1 MMGRNWLV
9 ITALGIFAKSLPFV
23 WHLRFFWA
31 LLRWRL
37 SCCLR
42 GSSRLTS
49 RHLFLPSIVNAR
61 PTLSE
66 CDFNLHKSNSTYFT
80 DLDVARSH
88 LSGILFAPIF
98 FGSTPLGR
106 CNLVVGAVSCVFR
119 KEIKPYQPYELSTKV
134 VSWDEKWIYMVTHFV
149 SLGTA
154 RPQGYMPEAFQR
166 ADSPPCPS
174 LAPEA
179 ESKNE
184 VLASAIT
191 RMVFKK
197 GRITVP
203 PADVLKACG
212 FHPERAQEPDTPV
225 SSESAPSDPSSLCA
239 LAGTG
244 GQSPALSA
252 KETELTYDEMESRR
266 EAALPI
272 VQLQSGWDAVHSLFQ
287 TEPYVLAR
295 HKDFL

>member
-1 MMGRNWLV
+1 
-9 ITALGIFAKSLPFV
+9 
-23 WHLRFFWA
+23 
-31 LLRWRL
+31 
-37 SCCLR
+37 
-42 GSSRLTS
+42 
-49 RHLFLPSIVNAR
+49 LFLPSIVDAR

-98 FGSTPLGR
+98 FGNTPLGR

-154 RPQGYMPEAFQR
+154 RPQGYMSEAFQH
-166 ADSPPCPS
+166 ADSPPRPS
-174 LAPEA
+174 LTPEA

-212 FHPERAQEPDTPV
+212 LRPERAQEPETPV

-252 KETELTYDEMESRR
+252 KDTELTYDEMESRR

-272 VQLQSGWDAVHSLFQ
+272 VQLQDGWDAVHSLFQ

>member
-31 LLRWRL
+31 LLRWKL
-37 SCCLR
+37 SCCLI
-42 GSSRLTS
+42 GSTRLTS
-49 RHLFLPSIVNAR
+49 RHVFLPSIVDAQS
-61 PTLSE
+61 TLSE
-66 CDFNLHKSNSTYFT
+66 CDFNLHKSYSTYFT

-98 FGSTPLGR
+98 VGNTPLER

-119 KEIKPYQPYELSTKV
+119 KEIKPNQPYELSTKV

-154 RPQGYMPEAFQR
+154 RPQGYMSEAFQR
-166 ADSPPCPS
+166 
-174 LAPEA
+174 
-179 ESKNE
+179 
-184 VLASAIT
+184 
-191 RMVFKK
+191 
-197 GRITVP
+197 RITVP
-203 PADVLKACG
+203 PGDVLKACG

-225 SSESAPSDPSSLCA
+225 SSESAPSHPSSPCA
-239 LAGTG
+239 PAETG

-252 KETELTYDEMESRR
+252 KDTELTYDEMESRR
-266 EAALPI
+266 EDALPL
-272 VQLQSGWDAVHSLFQ
+272 VQFQSGWDAVHSLFQ
-287 TEPYVLAR
+287 IEPYVLAR